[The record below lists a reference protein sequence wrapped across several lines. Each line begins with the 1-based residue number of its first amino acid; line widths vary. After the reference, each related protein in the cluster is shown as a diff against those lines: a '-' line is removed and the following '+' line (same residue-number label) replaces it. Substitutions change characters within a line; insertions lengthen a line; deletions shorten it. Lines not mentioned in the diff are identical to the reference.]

1 MYNFITSIKTN
12 LKGII
17 FVIFASICTTV
28 GQLLWKFSNGIKIE
42 FIVCGFIIYFLG
54 AILIIIAFK
63 YGSLS
68 VIHPFMSIGYIFA
81 MVLGKVFLNENLY
94 FKQYFS
100 IALIIT
106 GIMLIGGGDN

>member
-1 MYNFITSIKTN
+1 MYNSIISMKKN

-17 FVIFASICTTV
+17 FVILASICTTV
-28 GQLLWKFSNGIKIE
+28 GQLLWKFSNGIEIKY
-42 FIVCGFIIYFLG
+42 IVGGFALYFLG

-81 MVLGKVFLNENLY
+81 LILGKIFLNENI
-94 FKQYFS
+94 FFNQYFGV
-100 IALIIT
+100 ALIII
-106 GIMLIGGGDN
+106 GVMLIGGGDN